1 MLSTEVPPGLIAV
14 GPNVLNT
21 LGVTVPGG
29 LTTVSVAVAGA
40 ALWPLLV
47 CNAPA
52 GMVFTCGPS
61 QSVVVTGTVTVQDPL
76 AGIEPPVSVIFVA
89 PFTAVTTPPH
99 VLVAVPFTTMSSGN
113 WSTSGLVILSIV
125 LPELCSV
132 SVRMDVAPILIV
144 AGVNTLVSVGAM
156 NAGVG
161 TGVGVGFGVGVGVG
175 FGVGVGTGVGVAV
188 GPGVGEGVGVGVAV
202 GDGVGDGVGVG
213 VAVGDGVGVGVG
225 PGEFTVNVAT
235 AGVALLPLS
244 VFRSPAA
251 RELMKLPG
259 PAAVTSTLT
268 VQEPFAGIDAPLLRV
283 MDELPGSAVTTP
295 PHVSTSFGVDATTTP
310 VGRLS
315 TSAEV
320 RPAAVSLALFKVR
333 VSFEFPPALTVA
345 GLKALP
351 TVGGTVGAGG
361 GAHAENDTWLV
372 SMVTAP
378 LRARTLPATVV
389 SVSRLMLVKAR
400 IFPTNVVLVPSVA
413 ELPTCQK
420 SLHTC
425 PPLMSRIDELLPV
438 MSVLATLNIH
448 TASVLPPPS
457 SVSTPVSAADEEK
470 Q

>member
-1 MLSTEVPPGLIAV
+1 MLSTDVPPGLMAV

-52 GMVFTCGPS
+52 GMLFTCGPS

-113 WSTSGLVILSIV
+113 WSTSGLIILSIV

-132 SVRMDVAPILIV
+132 SVRLDVAPILIV

-156 NAGVG
+156 TAGVG

-188 GPGVGEGVGVGVAV
+188 GLGVGDGVGVGEGVGVAVGAGV
-202 GDGVGDGVGVG
+202 GDGVGTGVGVG

-225 PGEFTVNVAT
+225 DGPGELTVKVAT
-235 AGVALLPLS
+235 AGAALLPWS

-251 RELMKLPG
+251 RELMKLPPSG
-259 PAAVTSTLT
+259 AVTSTLT
-268 VQEPFAGIDAPLLRV
+268 LQEPFAGIDAPLLSV
-283 MDELPGSAVTTP
+283 TDELPGSAVTTP
-295 PHVSTSFGVDATTTP
+295 PHVSTTFGVEATTTP

-320 RPAAVSLALFKVR
+320 KPAAVALALFKVR
-333 VSFEFPPALTVA
+333 VSVEVPPALIVA
-345 GLKALP
+345 GLNALP
-351 TVGGTVGAGG
+351 TVGGIEGDGG
-361 GAHAENDTWLV
+361 TAQDANDT
-372 SMVTAP
+372 
-378 LRARTLPATVV
+378 
-389 SVSRLMLVKAR
+389 
-400 IFPTNVVLVPSVA
+400 
-413 ELPTCQK
+413 
-420 SLHTC
+420 
-425 PPLMSRIDELLPV
+425 
-438 MSVLATLNIH
+438 
-448 TASVLPPPS
+448 
-457 SVSTPVSAADEEK
+457 
-470 Q
+470 

>member
-1 MLSTEVPPGLIAV
+1 MLSTDVPPGLMAV
-14 GPNVLNT
+14 GPNLLNT

-29 LTTVSVAVAGA
+29 LTRVSVAVAGA

-52 GMVFTCGPS
+52 GMVCTCGPS

-76 AGIEPPVSVIFVA
+76 AGIEPPVNVIFVA

-125 LPELCSV
+125 LTELCSV
-132 SVRMDVAPILIV
+132 SVRLDVAPILIV
-144 AGVNTLVSVGAM
+144 AGVNALVSVGAM
-156 NAGVG
+156 TAGDGAGV
-161 TGVGVGFGVGVGVG
+161 
-175 FGVGVGTGVGVAV
+175 GVGVAV
-188 GPGVGEGVGVGVAV
+188 GPGVGEGVGVGVGVVV

-268 VQEPFAGIDAPLLRV
+268 VQEPFAGIDAPLLSV

-333 VSFEFPPALTVA
+333 VSLEFPPALMVA

-351 TVGGTVGAGG
+351 TAGGTVGAGG
-361 GAHAENDTWLV
+361 GAHAE
-372 SMVTAP
+372 
-378 LRARTLPATVV
+378 
-389 SVSRLMLVKAR
+389 
-400 IFPTNVVLVPSVA
+400 
-413 ELPTCQK
+413 
-420 SLHTC
+420 
-425 PPLMSRIDELLPV
+425 
-438 MSVLATLNIH
+438 
-448 TASVLPPPS
+448 
-457 SVSTPVSAADEEK
+457 
-470 Q
+470 

>member
-1 MLSTEVPPGLIAV
+1 
-14 GPNVLNT
+14 
-21 LGVTVPGG
+21 
-29 LTTVSVAVAGA
+29 
-40 ALWPLLV
+40 
-47 CNAPA
+47 
-52 GMVFTCGPS
+52 MVFTCGPS

-132 SVRMDVAPILIV
+132 SVRLDVAPILIV
-144 AGVNTLVSVGAM
+144 AGVNALVSVGAM
-156 NAGVG
+156 TAGVG
-161 TGVGVGFGVGVGVG
+161 AGVGVGLGVGVGVGFGVGVGVG

-188 GPGVGEGVGVGVAV
+188 GPGVGEGVGVGVGVVV

-283 MDELPGSAVTTP
+283 TDELPGSAVTTP
-295 PHVSTSFGVDATTTP
+295 PHVLTSFGVDATTTP

-333 VSFEFPPALTVA
+333 VSLEFPPALMVA

-400 IFPTNVVLVPSVA
+400 IFPTNVVFVPSVA

-457 SVSTPVSAADEEK
+457 SVSAPVSAADEEK

>member
-1 MLSTEVPPGLIAV
+1 MFSADVPPGLIAV

-29 LTTVSVAVAGA
+29 FTTVSVAVAGA

-61 QSVVVTGTVTVQDPL
+61 QSVVVTGTVTVQEPL
-76 AGIEPPVSVIFVA
+76 AGIEPPVSVILVA

-99 VLVAVPFTTMSSGN
+99 VFVAAPFTTMSRGN
-113 WSTSGLVILSIV
+113 WSTSGVVILSIV

-132 SVRMDVAPILIV
+132 SVRLDVAPILIV
-144 AGVNTLVSVGAM
+144 AGVNTLVSVGAIT
-156 NAGVG
+156 AGVG

-175 FGVGVGTGVGVAV
+175 SGVGVAV
-188 GPGVGEGVGVGVAV
+188 GLGV

-213 VAVGDGVGVGVG
+213 VAVGEGVGVGTGVGVGVAVGVGVGVGVG
-225 PGEFTVNVAT
+225 PGEFAVNVAT
-235 AGVALLPLS
+235 AGAALFPSS
-244 VFRSPAA
+244 VFRSPADS
-251 RELMKLPG
+251 ELIKLPA
-259 PAAVTSTLT
+259 PAAVTSTPT
-268 VQEPFAGIDAPLLRV
+268 VHEPFAGIEAPLLNV
-283 MDELPGSAVTTP
+283 TDELPGSAVTTP
-295 PHVSTSFGVDATTTP
+295 PQVLTTFGVEASTTP

-320 RPAAVSLALFKVR
+320 RPAAVALALFKVS
-333 VSFEFPPALTVA
+333 VSLEFPPALIVA
-345 GLKALP
+345 GLNALP

-361 GAHAENDTWLV
+361 GAHEENDTWLV

-389 SVSRLMLVKAR
+389 SVSRLMLVNAR
-400 IFPTNVVLVPSVA
+400 IFPTNVVLVPKVA

-420 SLHTC
+420 SLQTC

-438 MSVLATLNIH
+438 MSVLATLNIQ
-448 TASVLPPPS
+448 TASVLPAPS
-457 SVSTPVSAADEEK
+457 SVSAPVRAADDEK